1 VWNSPLMIVPQSG
14 ELRMKQHVMG
24 NLREPPATSFQNR
37 HVTKRLL
44 CKGVLYQA
52 WGHVLYRVL
61 NS

>member
-1 VWNSPLMIVPQSG
+1 MIVPQSG